1 MKLLGVSATG
11 VGVGVGEPIGVGVGF
26 GFGFGVA
33 VGVGTGVGVGVG
45 VTPGAEVKLAVVTPP
60 HPTASK
66 AIAMRG
72 TTGRNLIFMG
82 PHNSRSGLYP

>member
-26 GFGFGVA
+26 GFGVA
-33 VGVGTGVGVGVG
+33 LGVGTGVGVGVG

-60 HPTASK
+60 QPTANKAK
-66 AIAMRG
+66 AIVRRG

-82 PHNSRSGLYP
+82 PHNSRSGLYQ